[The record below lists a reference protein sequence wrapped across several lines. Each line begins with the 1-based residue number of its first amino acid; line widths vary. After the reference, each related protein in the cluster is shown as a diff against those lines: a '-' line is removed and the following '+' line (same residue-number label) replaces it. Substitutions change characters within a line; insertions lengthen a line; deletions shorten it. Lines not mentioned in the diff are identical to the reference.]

1 MELESTLPLF
11 WMLAGL
17 IVATLIVT
25 PSGILFEVS
34 WGKVMLP
41 TKVPSKSVISMA
53 APPRDAERLTWHLKQ
68 DKEIEG
74 LSVGL
79 VLAKGLSER
88 KEGGLSVGLVLAKGL
103 SERMEDGLS
112 ERMEDGLSVGLALA
126 KGLSERMEDGLSR
139 I

>member
-41 TKVPSKSVISMA
+41 TKVPSKSVISMD

-112 ERMEDGLSVGLALA
+112 VGLALA